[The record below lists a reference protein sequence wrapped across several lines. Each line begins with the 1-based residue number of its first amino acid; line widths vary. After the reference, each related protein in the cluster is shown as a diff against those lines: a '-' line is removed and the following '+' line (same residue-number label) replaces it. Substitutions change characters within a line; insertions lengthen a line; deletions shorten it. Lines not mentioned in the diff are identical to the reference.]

1 MDRISERKSRTV
13 DTRSRLIETRTKFIF
28 NIFLV
33 LFLDEEKRRK
43 ELKVIE
49 EEP

>member
-1 MDRISERKSRTV
+1 VNVGYEKQVNIENEKSFFFQ
-13 DTRSRLIETRTKFIF
+13 KFVF
-28 NIFLV
+28 YIFLE
-33 LFLDEEKRRK
+33 EEKRRK

>member
-1 MDRISERKSRTV
+1 MTTPIPRSNVVRRPWIEYLKQNRERWIR
-13 DTRSRLIETRTKFIF
+13 EAE
-28 NIFLV
+28 
-33 LFLDEEKRRK
+33 EEKRRK